1 MLTGQI
7 QKLDDLAPNDY
18 HRFFPRFQSDFFE
31 KNLELVHEVKKLA
44 EMKGCTTSQL
54 ALSWIKS
61 FNGRPGMP
69 FIVHVAGARSAD
81 RVRENCVTINLDEND
96 LAKISDI
103 LASFPVVGARYPGA
117 AAKVAEY

>member
-18 HRFFPRFQSDFFE
+18 HRFFPRFQPDIFD
-31 KNLELVHEVKKLA
+31 KNLELVHEVQKLA
-44 EMKGCTTSQL
+44 EIKGCTTAQL

-69 FIVHVAGARSAD
+69 FILHVAGARSED
-81 RVRENCVTINLDEND
+81 RVRENCRTIVLDGKD
-96 LAKISDI
+96 LGKISEI

-117 AAKVAEY
+117 AANIAEY